1 MPDPRTLA
9 QSDTSAPNTNA
20 QFSYSPY
27 SVAAAI
33 EVDEMRLVR
42 QSVGQ
47 KGRRTLYA
55 FRVESLLD
63 GRAYSLT
70 SGGTTGA
77 FRGGHLQCVL
87 RTYNEWA
94 KVFPILKR
102 TRQLNRT
109 RLSDTEKRRLDLD
122 NSFRVAVKECME
134 DSQARAKLE
143 SFLVGGQHTTAFL
156 TTTPGIGLGVSA
168 KRLRADLSSF
178 RLESLVIVQ
187 SGNHFWSEEF
197 MGLTTDELVFI
208 KPPNRLGIPSRLSVR
223 LESIISVDKVED
235 AELPFNIAGCAA
247 MIVSTFSRQ
256 FVILMRG
263 MSFRNAWVSTLE
275 VMIATAKKTSN
286 SSGTMTHID
295 LLVRPKGWK
304 LGQRAV
310 LNARAFQCA
319 SRVTQTRSPD
329 VTLLAQYLDTPH
341 ILVARLLN
349 LALML
354 ADQAT
359 SSGSDDC
366 EDFLFGGG
374 ANETLQDSYTSFM
387 NGVALLQRID
397 LSAIAMTEEEKLCLF
412 LNLYHCMLLHGFLVV
427 GVPNTSFKST
437 FFFNSCA
444 YEAFGDVFTLSE
456 LRENVVL
463 FSVPSVGANKGPD
476 ESYDFSLKSK
486 DPRLLWALNSGRA
499 AVDPAVIPI
508 YEPVSLYDQLDN
520 MVKLS
525 LGGSEGGAHHGAHH
539 VVLLDE
545 STTPPVVTVPRLC
558 KHYLR
563 AFELWGVGSDPGL
576 AASATTAAA
585 VVKPQGKLLSFLSHY
600 SPDSA
605 TRLGLER
612 ACDNESTVVKF
623 SKEGVSDERH
633 RVLKKLSN
641 RLSIDLS

>member
-1 MPDPRTLA
+1 
-9 QSDTSAPNTNA
+9 
-20 QFSYSPY
+20 
-27 SVAAAI
+27 
-33 EVDEMRLVR
+33 
-42 QSVGQ
+42 
-47 KGRRTLYA
+47 
-55 FRVESLLD
+55 
-63 GRAYSLT
+63 
-70 SGGTTGA
+70 
-77 FRGGHLQCVL
+77 
-87 RTYNEWA
+87 
-94 KVFPILKR
+94 
-102 TRQLNRT
+102 
-109 RLSDTEKRRLDLD
+109 
-122 NSFRVAVKECME
+122 
-134 DSQARAKLE
+134 
-143 SFLVGGQHTTAFL
+143 
-156 TTTPGIGLGVSA
+156 
-168 KRLRADLSSF
+168 
-178 RLESLVIVQ
+178 
-187 SGNHFWSEEF
+187 
-197 MGLTTDELVFI
+197 
-208 KPPNRLGIPSRLSVR
+208 
-223 LESIISVDKVED
+223 
-235 AELPFNIAGCAA
+235 
-247 MIVSTFSRQ
+247 
-256 FVILMRG
+256 
-263 MSFRNAWVSTLE
+263 
-275 VMIATAKKTSN
+275 
-286 SSGTMTHID
+286 
-295 LLVRPKGWK
+295 
-304 LGQRAV
+304 
-310 LNARAFQCA
+310 
-319 SRVTQTRSPD
+319 
-329 VTLLAQYLDTPH
+329 LLAQYLDTPH

-349 LALML
+349 LVLML

-397 LSAIAMTEEEKLCLF
+397 LSAIAMTEEERLCLF

-463 FSVPSVGANKGPD
+463 FSVPSVGVSKGAD
-476 ESYDFSLKSK
+476 ESYEFSLKSK

-525 LGGSEGGAHHGAHH
+525 LGGGEGGASHAAQH

-563 AFELWGVGSDPGL
+563 AFELWGVVTDPALESPRDHHPG
-576 AASATTAAA
+576 AA

-600 SPDSA
+600 LPDSA
-605 TRLGLER
+605 TRHGLER